1 MSNLLKGSYAVTKG
15 ERVIDYNELIKA
27 KLNMILESE
36 EKEKVNPDGF
46 VKGLNAQV
54 VEELISDDE
63 NNEMSENDGAALEQ
77 LQAQAQTILDDANSQ
92 AQIILEEARQQA
104 LEEAVASKEQGY
116 SDGIKE
122 ADAEISKR
130 KAQLENEYSIRKQQL
145 ESEYSDMKNR
155 MESDLVEV
163 ITEIFGKVI
172 YEIADDDK
180 EIIMKLING
189 VMENSDMSHEFV
201 IKVSPD
207 DYQYVID
214 NQGKIYCAMT
224 KDVNIDIFEDK
235 SLNKN
240 ECIIETDGGV
250 FNCSLEV
257 EMKNLIKK
265 IKVLSCI

>member
-104 LEEAVASKEQGY
+104 LEEAVASKGA
-116 SDGIKE
+116 GIF
-122 ADAEISKR
+122 R
-130 KAQLENEYSIRKQQL
+130 WY
-145 ESEYSDMKNR
+145 
-155 MESDLVEV
+155 
-163 ITEIFGKVI
+163 
-172 YEIADDDK
+172 
-180 EIIMKLING
+180 
-189 VMENSDMSHEFV
+189 
-201 IKVSPD
+201 
-207 DYQYVID
+207 
-214 NQGKIYCAMT
+214 
-224 KDVNIDIFEDK
+224 
-235 SLNKN
+235 
-240 ECIIETDGGV
+240 
-250 FNCSLEV
+250 
-257 EMKNLIKK
+257 
-265 IKVLSCI
+265 

>member
-1 MSNLLKGSYAVTKG
+1 
-15 ERVIDYNELIKA
+15 
-27 KLNMILESE
+27 
-36 EKEKVNPDGF
+36 
-46 VKGLNAQV
+46 
-54 VEELISDDE
+54 
-63 NNEMSENDGAALEQ
+63 
-77 LQAQAQTILDDANSQ
+77 
-92 AQIILEEARQQA
+92 
-104 LEEAVASKEQGY
+104 
-116 SDGIKE
+116 
-122 ADAEISKR
+122 
-130 KAQLENEYSIRKQQL
+130 
-145 ESEYSDMKNR
+145 

-163 ITEIFGKVI
+163 ITEVFGKVI